1 MVEMTTES
9 VKTMFRPLLTL
20 LLVITWILFIAKGIP
35 YPPTFGWLAAG
46 CVIEWIGERGL
57 KRFRELTK

>member
-1 MVEMTTES
+1 MTQ
-9 VKTMFRPLLTL
+9 VKTETIKTLFRPLLTL
-20 LLVITWILFIAKGIP
+20 LLVITWILFIALGIV
-35 YPPTFGWLAAG
+35 YPPTFGWLTAG